1 MQPIINDQDYS
12 RTMSVPK
19 LKNWKSRILPILL
32 LAIAFVACATYL
44 NNRYNDEKW
53 RIELFEAQHL
63 ARYIYSQVLTPNYPI
78 KVVNNEFNS
87 FFSPENSV
95 GPWPGLVEE
104 SVIEQELSNRVTQVL
119 VQLNLSIVET
129 PFFDVFP
136 PVSVELAIP
145 PKYLVISPRSRI
157 EHTDGYL
164 LKQDLSLEQ
173 IRAIEKDIE
182 TSGENSAYAVKIS
195 GIATFPALIDDNL
208 SYQSTVFAVA
218 HEWIHHYLAFFNL
231 GRIYFSEG
239 TAINETVADIAAREI
254 TDMVLR
260 NYPSAR
266 ATTEQSRDK
275 PFDFKLLQ
283 ELRREV
289 DALLL
294 AQDVATAEELMTT
307 RRLAWCEQ
315 FSSCPRRINQAYLAW
330 VDQYAARDGSKN
342 IVGQQL
348 INIRLNVKSLHD
360 FLIIVREIDS
370 EEGLLLI
377 RLDNIRSD

>member
-195 GIATFPALIDDNL
+195 GIATYPALIDDNL

>member
-19 LKNWKSRILPILL
+19 LKNWKSKILPILL
-32 LAIAFVACATYL
+32 LAIVFVSSAAYL
-44 NNRYNDEKW
+44 NNRYHDEKW

-78 KVVNNEFNS
+78 KVANNEFNS
-87 FFSPENSV
+87 FFSLENSV
-95 GPWPGLVEE
+95 GPRRGLVDE
-104 SVIEQELSNRVTQVL
+104 SVIEQELSNRVTQAL

-129 PFFDVFP
+129 PFFDMFP
-136 PVSVELAIP
+136 PVTVELAIP

-157 EHTDGYL
+157 EHMDGYL
-164 LKQDLSLEQ
+164 LKQDLSLKQ
-173 IRAIEKDIE
+173 IKAIEKNVE

-195 GIATFPALIDDNL
+195 GIATYPALIDDNL
-208 SYQSTVFAVA
+208 SYQRTVFAVA

-239 TAINETVADIAAREI
+239 TAINEAVADIAAREI
-254 TDMVLR
+254 TDMVMR
-260 NYPSAR
+260 NYPPVH
-266 ATTEQSRDK
+266 ATTEQSEGE

-283 ELRREV
+283 ELRRDV

-307 RRLAWCEQ
+307 MRLAWCEQ
-315 FSSCPRRINQAYLAW
+315 FRWCPRRINQAYLAW
-330 VDQYAARDGSKN
+330 VDQYAAQDGSKN

-348 INIRLNVKSLHD
+348 IDIRLNAKSLHD
-360 FLIIVREIDS
+360 FLIVVREIES

>member
-1 MQPIINDQDYS
+1 VQPIINDQDYS

-19 LKNWKSRILPILL
+19 LKNWKSKILPILL
-32 LAIAFVACATYL
+32 LAIVFVSSAAYL
-44 NNRYNDEKW
+44 NNRYHDEKW

-78 KVVNNEFNS
+78 KVANNEFNS
-87 FFSPENSV
+87 FFSLENSV
-95 GPWPGLVEE
+95 GPRRGLVDE
-104 SVIEQELSNRVTQVL
+104 SVIEQELSNRVTQAL

-129 PFFDVFP
+129 PFFDMFP
-136 PVSVELAIP
+136 PVTVELAIP

-157 EHTDGYL
+157 EHMDGYL
-164 LKQDLSLEQ
+164 LKQDLSLKQ
-173 IRAIEKDIE
+173 IKAIEKNVE
-182 TSGENSAYAVKIS
+182 ASGENSAYAVKIS
-195 GIATFPALIDDNL
+195 GIATYPALIDDNL
-208 SYQSTVFAVA
+208 SYQRTVFAVA

-260 NYPSAR
+260 NYPPAH
-266 ATTEQSRDK
+266 ATTEQSEGE

-283 ELRREV
+283 ELRRDV

-307 RRLAWCEQ
+307 MRLAWCEQ
-315 FSSCPRRINQAYLAW
+315 FRWCPRRINQAYLAW
-330 VDQYAARDGSKN
+330 VDQYAAQDGSKN

-348 INIRLNVKSLHD
+348 IDIRLNAKSLHD
-360 FLIIVREIDS
+360 FLIVVREIES